1 MKALLSYAL
10 VGGFIVVLGG
20 WLAARMVG
28 EGASTAVW
36 VGAGLAYGVQLIAFA
51 FLLLVRRREDVTIW
65 IAFGAG
71 MLLRL
76 GVVLAAALWL
86 VGYAALDP
94 APLLLSLVGFLFVL
108 LILESALFRVG
119 MRSR

>member
-1 MKALLSYAL
+1 MLGGSREDGRG
-10 VGGFIVVLGG
+10 GGFHRGLGG
-20 WLAARMVG
+20 
-28 EGASTAVW
+28 
-36 VGAGLAYGVQLIAFA
+36 GAGLAYGVQLIAFA
-51 FLLLVRRREDVTIW
+51 FLLLVRRREDATIW

-94 APLLLSLVGFLFVL
+94 APLLLSLVGSSLYC
-108 LILESALFRVG
+108 
-119 MRSR
+119 

>member
-1 MKALLSYAL
+1 M
-10 VGGFIVVLGG
+10 
-20 WLAARMVG
+20 
-28 EGASTAVW
+28 
-36 VGAGLAYGVQLIAFA
+36 AYGVQLIAFA